1 MRLPEEIFQ
10 YYTDKIRQSTNKRR
24 GVLADPF
31 GNILWEEG
39 RDAWQKRLRE
49 MPDPYNILC
58 DPCEGYGCKGSLR
71 TSCLSYGYNE
81 YGERRTMVAG
91 SGQDG
96 YNKACAPQMPITY

>member
-58 DPCEGYGCKGSLR
+58 DTCEGYGCKGSLR

-81 YGERRTMVAG
+81 YGEFRPMIAG
-91 SGQDG
+91 SGQEG
-96 YNKACAPQMPITY
+96 YNQACAPQMPITP